1 MSSQCSTALLRVI
14 DVSGGSPS
22 VVKRLLL
29 DLPKMV
35 FKVNVK
41 DVVTEA
47 VRHNGT
53 WREDPADTPPLQ

>member
-1 MSSQCSTALLRVI
+1 MKTASGMSSQCSTALLRVI

-35 FKVNVK
+35 FEVNLK

-47 VRHNGT
+47 VSQWHMEGRSC
-53 WREDPADTPPLQ
+53 